1 MIEEV
6 ETGSAK
12 VKAFLFI
19 GEIDDR
25 DYSILTS
32 SIDAAISAH
41 GKIRMLVDLDQS
53 FRGWDLHA
61 AWDDLRLTIS
71 HYNDIERI
79 AVIGT
84 HRSKEWVSR
93 LRWPVSKGD
102 VRYFEDIERTA
113 AWNLERE
120 DVA

>member
-1 MIEEV
+1 MIEEL
-6 ETGSAK
+6 ETETIRIR
-12 VKAFLFI
+12 AFRFI

-25 DYSILTS
+25 DYSALTS
-32 SIDAAISAH
+32 SIDAATSSQ
-41 GKIRMLVDLDQS
+41 GKIRMLVDLDAS

-61 AWDDLRLTIS
+61 AWDDLWLTIN

-79 AVIGT
+79 AVVGT
-84 HRSKEWVSR
+84 HQSKEWVSR
-93 LRWPVSKGD
+93 LRWPVTKGD

-113 AWNLERE
+113 AWNWVRE